1 MIKVI
6 AGKLYNTR
14 KATLLL
20 ECRYGLNSSD
30 FGYRA
35 KSLYLTSS
43 GNWFFYDEGGALS
56 DMAVSIGNGSSGSSD
71 ITPCTVEEAYE
82 FLENNSDDSEAL
94 EALENYFAEK
104 IVEA

>member
-1 MIKVI
+1 M
-6 AGKLYNTR
+6 
-14 KATLLL
+14 
-20 ECRYGLNSSD
+20 
-30 FGYRA
+30 
-35 KSLYLTSS
+35 
-43 GNWFFYDEGGALS
+43 S